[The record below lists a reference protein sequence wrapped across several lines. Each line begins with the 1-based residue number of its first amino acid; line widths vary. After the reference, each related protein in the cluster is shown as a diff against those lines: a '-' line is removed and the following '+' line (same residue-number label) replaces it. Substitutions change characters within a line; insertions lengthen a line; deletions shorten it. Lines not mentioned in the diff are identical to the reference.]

1 MQVRKSIPTALEFR
15 YNAVIKLSMLRSVSV
30 KIKACCRQQ
39 LAEPVGTQ
47 RNAFALHT
55 QERRRRQTASHAR
68 MSTSMSQLTCDF
80 EDIRR
85 GLVVLQTVCRNKL
98 QPSASMQGQ
107 LQVQPASVRRNLC
120 FVDKSSAGHN
130 FVVQCLSQI
139 IVAGV
144 SVGPSAVDLGLLIVW
159 SYSLELERAFHLD

>member
-47 RNAFALHT
+47 GNAFALHT

-120 FVDKSSAGHN
+120 FVVTKAVLDTTLSCSVSRRSLLPVSALARL
-130 FVVQCLSQI
+130 QLI
-139 IVAGV
+139 
-144 SVGPSAVDLGLLIVW
+144 SV
-159 SYSLELERAFHLD
+159 Y